1 MHRRRRRREF
11 SSQQRADLWSR
22 WKAGQSLSD
31 ISRALGREPG
41 TIHGIVAATGGFVP
55 RERRRS
61 QLALTLE
68 EREEVSRGLASG
80 LSFRAIAASLRRSP
94 SSVSRE
100 VGRHGGRGC
109 YRASDADSRAWS
121 WSRRP
126 QPCMLATNAA
136 LRRFVADKLAQQ
148 WSPEQIAGALP
159 RLFPEDPTMRVS
171 HETIYKSLFVQAR
184 GVLKRELVKHLRS
197 RRMMRRSKLA
207 NTDRQGRGQIREAVS
222 IHDRPAE
229 VEDRAVPGHWE
240 GDLLSGASNSHVATL
255 VERTSRFTV
264 LVKVAAKDT
273 TTVVRALARAA
284 KKLPPS
290 LRKSLTWDRGMEM
303 AKHRDF
309 AVATDVAVYF
319 CDPQSPWQ
327 RGTNE
332 NTNGLLRQYMPN
344 GADVSQFTQ
353 AQLDQFALRLNT
365 RPRKT
370 LAFRTP
376 ADRLAELLR

>member
-11 SSQQRADLWSR
+11 SAQQRAELWAR
-22 WKAGQSLSD
+22 WKVGESLSD

-41 TIHGIVAATGGFVP
+41 TIHGVVAANGGYVP
-55 RERRRS
+55 RERVRS
-61 QLALTLE
+61 RLALTLG
-68 EREEVSRGLASG
+68 EREEVSRGLAEG
-80 LSFRAIAASLRRSP
+80 LSFRAIARLLGRSP

-100 VGRHGGRGC
+100 VARHGGRGS
-109 YRASDADSRAWS
+109 YRASEADARAWS
-121 WSRRP
+121 SSRRP
-126 QPCMLATNAA
+126 QPCMLSKNAA
-136 LRRFVADKLAQQ
+136 LRRFVADGLAKQ

-159 RLFPEDPTMRVS
+159 LLFSKDLTMRIS

-184 GVLKRELVKHLRS
+184 GVLKKELVKHLRS
-197 RRMMRRSKLA
+197 RRTTRRSKMA
-207 NTDRQGRGQIREAVS
+207 STAAQGRGQIRDAVS
-222 IHDRPAE
+222 IHERPAE

-240 GDLLSGASNSHVATL
+240 GDLLSGASNSHIATL

-264 LVKVAAKDT
+264 LVKVAGKDT
-273 TTVVRALARAA
+273 NTVVRALARAA

-290 LRKSLTWDRGMEM
+290 LRRSLTWDRGTEM
-303 AKHRDF
+303 AKHQDF
-309 AVATDVAVYF
+309 AVATDLAVYF

-344 GADVSQFTQ
+344 GTNVAQYSQ
-353 AQLDQFALRLNT
+353 AQLDQIALRLNT

-376 ADRLAELLR
+376 ADKLAELLR

>member
-1 MHRRRRRREF
+1 
-11 SSQQRADLWSR
+11 
-22 WKAGQSLSD
+22 
-31 ISRALGREPG
+31 
-41 TIHGIVAATGGFVP
+41 
-55 RERRRS
+55 
-61 QLALTLE
+61 
-68 EREEVSRGLASG
+68 
-80 LSFRAIAASLRRSP
+80 
-94 SSVSRE
+94 
-100 VGRHGGRGC
+100 
-109 YRASDADSRAWS
+109 
-121 WSRRP
+121 
-126 QPCMLATNAA
+126 MLATNAA